1 MAQWTTTYADLIAL
15 LEDYVEDGSTEF
27 ASAVQGC
34 VNRAEERLLR
44 DLDLSIFN
52 AIVTDTTITSQGHIV
67 RSISESPVHNVF
79 FTAAAE
85 HAQRRSREYI
95 QAHGGSGRP
104 TYYVDDA
111 SNIYFAPV
119 PDAGYAVQITYV
131 QRPTPLSP
139 SNSTNWLAENV
150 ASLLLLAALV
160 ESERFLLAPERVVE
174 FTGEYGALLGP
185 ARSFWRNNAQT
196 AYEPIAPVAKP
207 EKTR

>member
-15 LEDYVEDGSTEF
+15 LEAYVEDGSTEY
-27 ASAVQGC
+27 ADAVQGC

-52 AIVTDTTITSQGHIV
+52 SVITDTTVIGQGYIV
-67 RSISESPVHNVF
+67 RTESESPVHNVF

-119 PDAGYAVQITYV
+119 PDAGYAVAVTYV
-131 QRPTPLSP
+131 SRPAPLSP
-139 SNSTNWLAENV
+139 SNSTNWLAEN
-150 ASLLLLAALV
+150 AANLLLLAALI
-160 ESERFLLAPERVVE
+160 ESERFLIAPERAAE
-174 FTGEYGALLGP
+174 FTAEYGALLGP
-185 ARSFWRNNAQT
+185 ARAFWRNNAQT
-196 AYEPIAPVAKP
+196 AYEPIAPVVKP